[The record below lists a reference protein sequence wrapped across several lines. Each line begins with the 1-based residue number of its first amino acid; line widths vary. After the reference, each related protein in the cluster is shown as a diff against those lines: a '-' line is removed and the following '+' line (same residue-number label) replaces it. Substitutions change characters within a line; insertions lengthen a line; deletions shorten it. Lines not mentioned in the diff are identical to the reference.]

1 MKTKYFN
8 DAIIGNKDMLVS
20 LSKTGELLRLYY
32 PMRDNKQYIDFFE
45 TGVKI
50 NDSMLIYTNNDV
62 NNEYNQKYIENTN
75 VLETDILNTYFKLRI
90 VQTDFVSINENVLIL
105 GVQTRT
111 DNLGNG
117 VKTACV
123 NDTTLADAFYLFWS
137 LNQVTGRH
145 QLTLIFP
152 VHHLLVKLCKRL
164 TRQAMPSFL
173 LNHCLI
179 F

>member
-1 MKTKYFN
+1 MAN
-8 DAIIGNKDMLVS
+8 HLVDR
-20 LSKTGELLRLYY
+20 GAHA
-32 PMRDNKQYIDFFE
+32 
-45 TGVKI
+45 
-50 NDSMLIYTNNDV
+50 
-62 NNEYNQKYIENTN
+62 
-75 VLETDILNTYFKLRI
+75 LRI
-90 VQTDFVSINENVLIL
+90 ALVVEAGRNGVVILAILHAEVVNFL

-117 VKTACV
+117 VETACV

-152 VHHLLVKLCKRL
+152 IHHLFVELRKRL

>member
-62 NNEYNQKYIENTN
+62 NNEYNQK
-75 VLETDILNTYFKLRI
+75 
-90 VQTDFVSINENVLIL
+90 FVSDLFEIHLCFPIL
-105 GVQTRT
+105 RFQIYEAGS
-111 DNLGNG
+111 
-117 VKTACV
+117 C
-123 NDTTLADAFYLFWS
+123 
-137 LNQVTGRH
+137 
-145 QLTLIFP
+145 
-152 VHHLLVKLCKRL
+152 
-164 TRQAMPSFL
+164 
-173 LNHCLI
+173 
-179 F
+179 